1 MTPMN
6 RLLCGAALAVASIL
20 TPLSGNAQTV
30 MGVALTEPGE
40 SNATKHTV
48 LGLNKSTVVDLDS
61 SAADVVITNPQIADA
76 VVQTSKRIIF
86 RGVTVGQ
93 TNAFVFDKHGKQIL
107 NLEIRVEQDLTA
119 LEDMIERYVP
129 DARVN
134 VAAVN
139 DGLVIDGVVDSLTQ
153 SDQVLR
159 LAGAF
164 MGADNAGSDDGP
176 NIVNLMSISAK
187 DQVMLEV
194 RIVEMQRNIVKQLG
208 INLSGSTNFGELAS
222 ESLQTLND
230 VDGRPLFFDAPTT
243 TDPGLGLNNV
253 GEGNALQSLQ
263 GAAPFSE
270 SFGFTSANGFNV
282 AGSALGGLNATTGY
296 TNFLG
301 DILQSSVGASI
312 DALKRI
318 GIVSTL
324 AEPNITAVSGESAK
338 FLAGGEF
345 PVPVG
350 QDNNGR
356 ITIEFKPFGVGL
368 GFTPVVLSEGNISLK
383 VSTEVSELTSQ
394 GAFQGQSVAGVDD
407 NGNVITAQTLT
418 IPALSVRR
426 AESTIEL
433 PSGSSMMMAGLIQTR
448 TRQSLDQ
455 LPGIKKL
462 PILGALFQ
470 SRDFVNE
477 ETELVVIVTPYLVDP
492 TQKKKLRT
500 PADGFANAADPKTI
514 FFGKLNAMYGDPEQ
528 EVDSAEYR
536 APVGFIEE

>member
-1 MTPMN
+1 MTGFN
-6 RLLCGAALAVASIL
+6 RLLSSAAIAVVCLASPLAAS
-20 TPLSGNAQTV
+20 AQN
-30 MGVALTEPGE
+30 MLGVSLTEPGQ
-40 SNATKHTV
+40 SDATRHTV
-48 LGLNKSTVVDLDS
+48 LGLNKSTVVELNTA
-61 SAADVVITNPQIADA
+61 AADVVITNPEIADA
-76 VVQTSKRIIF
+76 VVQTSQRIIF
-86 RGVTVGQ
+86 RGVSVGQ
-93 TNAFVFDKHGKQIL
+93 TNAFIFDKHGKQLL

-119 LEDMIERYVP
+119 LEDMIARYVP

-139 DGLVIDGVVDSLTQ
+139 DGLVIDGVVDSLAQ

-159 LAGAF
+159 LASAF
-164 MGADNAGSDDGP
+164 MGSDAGASGEGS

-194 RIVEMQRNIVKQLG
+194 RIVEMQRNVVKQLG
-208 INLSGSTNFGELAS
+208 INLSGSAGAGDFANLVEQNFYDSDGLPILDATG
-222 ESLQTLND
+222 QPVVG
-230 VDGRPLFFDAPTT
+230 VDQ
-243 TDPGLGLNNV
+243 GL
-253 GEGNALQSLQ
+253 
-263 GAAPFSE
+263 PFGVSN
-270 SFGFTSANGFNV
+270 SFSSANGYNV
-282 AGSALGGLNATTGY
+282 AGSALGGLSANTGY
-296 TNFLG
+296 NNYVGGF
-301 DILQSSVGASI
+301 LQSSVGVAI
-312 DALKRI
+312 DALERI
-318 GIVSTL
+318 GVVRTL

-368 GFTPVVLSEGNISLK
+368 AFTPVVLSEGNISLK

-394 GAFQGQSVAGVDD
+394 GAFQGQSVAGLDD
-407 NGNVITAQTLT
+407 DGNVITAQTIT

-433 PSGSSMMMAGLIQTR
+433 PSGASMMMAGLIQSK

-492 TQKKKLRT
+492 TQKKQLKT
-500 PADGFANAADPKTI
+500 PADGFANASDPRTI
-514 FFGKLNAMYGDPEQ
+514 FFGKLNEMYGEPGQ
-528 EVDSAEYR
+528 EVDSENYR

>member
-1 MTPMN
+1 MSRVK
-6 RLLCGAALAVASIL
+6 RLLCGAALAAACMAA
-20 TPLSGNAQTV
+20 PLSVNAQEV
-30 MGVALTEPGE
+30 MGVSVTKPGE
-40 SNATKHTV
+40 SNATKHTI
-48 LGLNKSTVVDLDS
+48 LGLNKSTIIELDRA
-61 SAADVVITNPQIADA
+61 AADVVITNPEIADA

-86 RGVTVGQ
+86 RGVEVGQ
-93 TNAFVFDKHGKQIL
+93 TNAFIFDKNGKQLL
-107 NLEIRVEQDLTA
+107 NLEIRVEQDLTT
-119 LEDMIERYVP
+119 LDEMIQRYVP

-139 DGLVIDGVVDSLTQ
+139 DGLVIDGVVDSLSQ

-159 LAGAF
+159 LANAF
-164 MGADNAGSDDGP
+164 MGASGDDGP

-194 RIVEMQRNIVKQLG
+194 RIVEMQRNVVKQLG
-208 INLSGSTNFGELAS
+208 INLSGSTNFGELAN
-222 ESLQTLND
+222 ESLQTLYD
-230 VDGRPLFFDAPTT
+230 ASGRPLFFDPPTLS
-243 TDPGLGLNNV
+243 DPGLGLNNNGV
-253 GEGNALQSLQ
+253 GNALESLQ
-263 GAAPFSE
+263 PTGPFSD
-270 SFGFTSANGFNV
+270 SFGFSSANGFNV
-282 AGSALGGLNATTGY
+282 AGAPLGGLSSNTGY
-296 TNFLG
+296 TNYVG
-301 DILQSSVGASI
+301 GILQSSIGASI
-312 DALKRI
+312 DALERI
-318 GIVSTL
+318 GVVRTL

-356 ITIEFKPFGVGL
+356 VTIEFKPFGVGL
-368 GFTPVVLSEGNISLK
+368 GFTPIVLSEGNISLK

-394 GAFQGQSVAGVDD
+394 GAYQGQSVAGVDD
-407 NGNVITAQTLT
+407 QGNVITAQTIT

-492 TQKKKLRT
+492 AQKKDLRT
-500 PADGFANAADPKTI
+500 PADGFANPSDPRTI
-514 FFGKLNAMYGDPEQ
+514 FFGKLNAMYGDAGK
-528 EVDSAEYR
+528 EVDSADYR